1 VIPPTFIQDLL
12 NRVDIVDVVGNYV
25 QLKKAGANMS
35 GLCPFHS
42 EKSPSFTVSP
52 TKQFYHCFGCGKN
65 GTAISFLMEF
75 SGLGFVEAV
84 KELAQ
89 NAGMTVPERDDHLTP
104 LRRAEV
110 QAKSLALSDVMTQS
124 YQFYRDQLRV
134 SSSAI
139 DYLKN
144 RGLTGEIAAR
154 FGLGYAPDNRDGL
167 HTIFSNYE
175 ADALVEAGMV
185 IDRGQEEGPGRKR
198 YDRFRERIMFPIRN
212 TKGQVI
218 GFGGRIL
225 DKGEPKYLNSPET
238 PLFQKGNELYGLFE
252 ARQAIRNAGYVL
264 VVEGYMDV
272 VALAQLGFPQAVATL
287 GTACAPVQVQK
298 LLRQTDLVIFSFDGD
313 AAGQKAARRAL
324 DASLPHVSDNKAVKF
339 LFLPPEHDPDSY
351 VREFG
356 AEAFDRLVKDAM
368 PLSEFLLQEVAA
380 ENDLRTLEGRAR
392 THYVAK
398 PLVQVLQPSAL
409 RLQIVRSLAK
419 MTETAPEEIE
429 SMFGLAKPVSSS
441 RRPPPRSRR
450 PQLVGIERQVIRLLL
465 THPVLVSELGGKE
478 MAAFSLYA
486 PDSMEDLEEIM
497 EAVGTMGA
505 NASFASLSEQLRAAG
520 TKFDQIIAEIAESDE
535 FNLDQARVE
544 LMDAVRKVR
553 KLVVDIELKQLSA
566 SGLLTN
572 DDKVR
577 YRELELLKK
586 QLMQQIVAEEKARV

>member
-1 VIPPTFIQDLL
+1 
-12 NRVDIVDVVGNYV
+12 
-25 QLKKAGANMS
+25 
-35 GLCPFHS
+35 
-42 EKSPSFTVSP
+42 
-52 TKQFYHCFGCGKN
+52 
-65 GTAISFLMEF
+65 
-75 SGLGFVEAV
+75 
-84 KELAQ
+84 
-89 NAGMTVPERDDHLTP
+89 
-104 LRRAEV
+104 
-110 QAKSLALSDVMTQS
+110 
-124 YQFYRDQLRV
+124 
-134 SSSAI
+134 
-139 DYLKN
+139 
-144 RGLTGEIAAR
+144 
-154 FGLGYAPDNRDGL
+154 
-167 HTIFSNYE
+167 
-175 ADALVEAGMV
+175 
-185 IDRGQEEGPGRKR
+185 
-198 YDRFRERIMFPIRN
+198 MFPIRN

-298 LLRQTDLVIFSFDGD
+298 P
-313 AAGQKAARRAL
+313 ARRAL

>member
-1 VIPPTFIQDLL
+1 
-12 NRVDIVDVVGNYV
+12 
-25 QLKKAGANMS
+25 
-35 GLCPFHS
+35 
-42 EKSPSFTVSP
+42 
-52 TKQFYHCFGCGKN
+52 
-65 GTAISFLMEF
+65 
-75 SGLGFVEAV
+75 
-84 KELAQ
+84 
-89 NAGMTVPERDDHLTP
+89 
-104 LRRAEV
+104 
-110 QAKSLALSDVMTQS
+110 
-124 YQFYRDQLRV
+124 
-134 SSSAI
+134 
-139 DYLKN
+139 
-144 RGLTGEIAAR
+144 
-154 FGLGYAPDNRDGL
+154 
-167 HTIFSNYE
+167 
-175 ADALVEAGMV
+175 
-185 IDRGQEEGPGRKR
+185 
-198 YDRFRERIMFPIRN
+198 MFPIRN

-356 AEAFDRLVKDAM
+356 AESFELLVKDAM

-419 MTETAPEEIE
+419 MTETSPEEIE
-429 SMFGLAKPVSSS
+429 SMFGLAKPVALS
-441 RRPPPRSRR
+441 RRPPPRSKR
-450 PQLVGIERQVIRLLL
+450 PQLVGLERQVIRLLL
-465 THPVLVSELGGKE
+465 THPVLVSELGEKE
-478 MAAFSLYA
+478 MTAFSLYA

-497 EAVGTMGA
+497 ETIGTMGA

-553 KLVVDIELKQLSA
+553 KLVVDIELKQLSS

-586 QLMQQIVAEEKARV
+586 QLIQQIVAEEKARV